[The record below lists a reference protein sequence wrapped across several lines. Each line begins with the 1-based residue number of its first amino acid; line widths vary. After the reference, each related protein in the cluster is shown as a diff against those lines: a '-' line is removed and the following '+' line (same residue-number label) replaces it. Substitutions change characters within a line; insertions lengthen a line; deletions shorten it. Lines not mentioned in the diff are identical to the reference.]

1 MKQTI
6 FTVVAPIRP
15 GEQYEVHDL
24 LAALNYRGPAPENDA
39 FGFAQAEML
48 HFASVFLYDDPEE
61 GWFLVFEN
69 NIDGDI
75 EPYFERLL
83 AIAEATDGGA
93 FLLELFGHCRGFFD
107 DDLAEL
113 KRDLLAHVRKPAAG
127 FVAAVGLSRD
137 RILEDAAIYRVAD
150 AALGAGA
157 PMLSAEEAQAAVF
170 RALDA
175 DPQLGGAWEQP
186 DDPGA
191 APSLFDRARAWVALI
206 VNGIVFVVLALINL
220 IPERAA
226 RQDGLRPDPSLVRWQ
241 KRYENHLPTNHM
253 VSVVHLHWDVGRQ
266 AAKYCAFGML
276 RSLVALFHNEGKL
289 GPIET
294 IHFAH
299 WVMLNQGRRL
309 LFVSNFG
316 GSWDSYLDDFTLK
329 ANRGLTLA
337 WAHGIGFPKSLFMI
351 FGGAGK
357 GPAFID
363 WARRSMLPTLVWYKA
378 YPQVSVMNINRNR
391 RLREALV
398 AAKAGRG
405 DTGWLEMI

>member
-6 FTVVAPIRP
+6 FTVVAAIRS
-15 GEQYEVHDL
+15 GEQGEVQDI
-24 LAALNYRGPAPENDA
+24 LASLDYRGTTPANDIFA
-39 FGFAQAEML
+39 FGEAEML
-48 HFASVFLYDDPEE
+48 HFASLFLYDDPEE

-69 NIDGDI
+69 NIDGEI
-75 EPYFERLL
+75 ETYLDRLL
-83 AIAEATDGGA
+83 GLAEARDGGA
-93 FLLELFGHCRGFFD
+93 FLLKLFGHCQGFLV
-107 DDLAEL
+107 DDLAQL
-113 KRDLLAHVRKPAAG
+113 KRHLLEHVRKPAAG
-127 FVAAVGLSRD
+127 FVSAVGLSRD

-157 PMLSAEEAQAAVF
+157 PLLSAGEAQAAVF
-170 RALDA
+170 QALDA
-175 DPQLGGAWEQP
+175 DPELAGHWSQL

-191 APSLFDRARAWVALI
+191 GPSLADRARAAGSLL
-206 VNGIVFVVLALINL
+206 VNGVLFVVLALINL

-226 RQDGLRPDPSLVRWQ
+226 RQDNLRPDPSMVRWQ
-241 KRYENHLPTNHM
+241 KRYEDHLPTNHM

-266 AAKYCAFGML
+266 AAKLTAYGLL
-276 RSLVALFHNEGKL
+276 RSLVTLRFSEGKL
-289 GPIET
+289 GPMET

-351 FGGAGK
+351 FGGAGE

-378 YPQVSVMNINRNR
+378 YPQLSAMNINRNR

-398 AAKAGRG
+398 AARAGRG